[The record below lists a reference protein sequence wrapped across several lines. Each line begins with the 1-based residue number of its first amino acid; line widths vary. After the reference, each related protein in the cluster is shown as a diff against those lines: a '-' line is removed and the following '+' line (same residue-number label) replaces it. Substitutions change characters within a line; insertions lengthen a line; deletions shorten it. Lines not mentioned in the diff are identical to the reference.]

1 MVPPT
6 DAEQLMTS
14 NLPRTVAAVPMK
26 APAMG
31 QLAARGWVMPFL
43 PSISQ
48 GTTSHS
54 NFTQLMGIA
63 DIISTIQIIFKI
75 PRTCLTF
82 LDPCPSSKTVESA
95 NSSVVFG
102 STVAEHHRAGGFDV
116 QELSFRSRVRN
127 SWGSQGSK
135 SAIMTS

>member
-14 NLPRTVAAVPMK
+14 NLPRTAAAVPMK

-48 GTTSHS
+48 GTMSHS

-63 DIISTIQIIFKI
+63 DIISTIQIIFK
-75 PRTCLTF
+75 PGRVSHFWT
-82 LDPCPSSKTVESA
+82 PVPAAK
-95 NSSVVFG
+95 
-102 STVAEHHRAGGFDV
+102 
-116 QELSFRSRVRN
+116 QENLP
-127 SWGSQGSK
+127 
-135 SAIMTS
+135 TPP